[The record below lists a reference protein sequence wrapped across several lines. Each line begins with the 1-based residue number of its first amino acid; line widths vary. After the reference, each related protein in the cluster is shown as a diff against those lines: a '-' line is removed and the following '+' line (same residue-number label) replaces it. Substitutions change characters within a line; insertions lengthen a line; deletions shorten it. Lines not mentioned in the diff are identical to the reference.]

1 MRSRAGR
8 GKLRKVQLIP
18 ANAMALLSQAG
29 VRASAGEP
37 HSVVGYYDP
46 AGEPRRVVARYADG
60 WRADLRFHVDGTYSL
75 TQSLRMRA
83 VAVTPVIAEGTAG
96 V

>member
-46 AGEPRRVVARYADG
+46 TGEPRRVVARYADG

-75 TQSLRMRA
+75 TQSLRMRSVAIRPTDQEA
-83 VAVTPVIAEGTAG
+83 VHG
-96 V
+96 